1 MKCFEWHNI
10 EDNSQMLSPIF
21 LSPTSILSIFH
32 IRNKEE
38 SQYETVPDITPQ
50 EEKTITDDVLD
61 DLTETTDVTEGTDGV
76 TEATTEAVAEV
87 SGEATEKATE
97 VTAGPV
103 L

>member
-1 MKCFEWHNI
+1 M
-10 EDNSQMLSPIF
+10 
-21 LSPTSILSIFH
+21 H

-61 DLTETTDVTEGTDGV
+61 DVTETTDVTEGTDGV
-76 TEATTEAVAEV
+76 TEDVTENVAEV
-87 SGEATEKATE
+87 SEEVGEIEKATE

-103 L
+103 LNMSQSKTFSILEGWKKLSEACLRPFE

>member
-1 MKCFEWHNI
+1 M
-10 EDNSQMLSPIF
+10 S
-21 LSPTSILSIFH
+21 SIFFVTN
-32 IRNKEE
+32 IDVIDIFIQNKEE

-87 SGEATEKATE
+87 SEEATEKATE